1 MNYTEATA
9 AVAAGKS
16 VRRPAWPASVHVK
29 KSTSGSTVIVGQG
42 GSPAEKLYSPSTDDQ
57 TAKDWTSN

>member
-16 VRRPAWPASVHVK
+16 ARRPSWPPAVSVK
-29 KSTSGSTVIVGQG
+29 KSASGSTVIVGQG
-42 GSPAEKLYSPSTDDQ
+42 GNPAEKPYTPSAEDQ
-57 TAKDWTSN
+57 SAKDWTA